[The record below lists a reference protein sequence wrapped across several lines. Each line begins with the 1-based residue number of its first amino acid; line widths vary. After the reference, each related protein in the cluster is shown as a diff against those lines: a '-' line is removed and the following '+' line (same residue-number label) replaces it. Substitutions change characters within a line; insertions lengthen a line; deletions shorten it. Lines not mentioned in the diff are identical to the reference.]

1 MIDPSRMKLIYI
13 CYTVTLCGI
22 INCSSSGN
30 QAKVAETGEKVEIP
44 EVVKTNLSAMYPS
57 AGSIN
62 WEMRDGKYEAS
73 FTQNKMSNTIILL
86 PDGTILKYKVKIDAS
101 QLPQKITDYVS
112 SQLGGKKVTAATK
125 ITEPKGMI
133 SYEIKVDTSFYMFA
147 GDGLFVG
154 KEDR

>member
-1 MIDPSRMKLIYI
+1 MKLII
-13 CYTVTLCGI
+13 VLYTISLFCI
-22 INCSSSGN
+22 ISCTSSGN

-44 EVVKTNLSAMYPS
+44 EVVKTNSCHVS
-57 AGSIN
+57 TAGSIN

-101 QLPQKITDYVS
+101 QLPQK
-112 SQLGGKKVTAATK
+112 SQIMFPASLEKKSNGCDQNS
-125 ITEPKGMI
+125 EPKGMI